1 MKTQKKAAKLN
12 LRRETVADLTQV
24 AGGAVALAPTTS
36 LHPTCY
42 SVRPPCVTDT
52 CHTCINDCYYNG

>member
-24 AGGAVALAPTTS
+24 AGGAVLAPTTS
-36 LHPTCY
+36 IQPTCW
-42 SVRPPCVTDT
+42 SNRPPCATDT
-52 CHTCINDCYYNG
+52 CHTCINDCLLNR

>member
-24 AGGAVALAPTTS
+24 SGGALPPTTS
-36 LHPTCY
+36 IQPTCY
-42 SVRPPCVTDT
+42 SVRPPCFTDT
-52 CHTCINDCYYNG
+52 CHTCINDCFYNG